1 MAHSLTALHFQPQY
15 HLNTMRN
22 YVIIDSSEVSS
33 VDFNQ
38 VLETSPSTLRYSLDG
53 SQTFVKFDGDTP
65 SFLEGKTANTY
76 SEMLT
81 ILSGSD
87 WTDPNAIP

>member
-1 MAHSLTALHFQPQY
+1 
-15 HLNTMRN
+15 MRN
-22 YVIIDSSEVSS
+22 YVIIDASEVSS

-65 SFLEGKTANTY
+65 SFLEGKTANTH

-87 WTDPNAIP
+87 WTDPDANP